1 MFNFKEVVMV
11 IKQKNNGK
19 WEYCVYLGLDE
30 RGKKKYKRKSGFVTK
45 KACVREAT
53 KIQNGE
59 NIRSYKTFEDICKL
73 YLKDYELR
81 FLRDT
86 TLQLYKSRI
95 EFIKKN
101 FPYDKD
107 VNKIDIQDINN
118 FIIRCKTT
126 TRGHYTRHMVALLK
140 TILKFAIS
148 NDYMRGEILNKIH
161 LPPMYKGERR
171 IWSKSDVVKY
181 LPMLAKFKY
190 FDIIMIILETGLRRG
205 EVCAL
210 TWDCVDLANRTI
222 KINKSYVSFLGLNTI
237 TSPKTNSS
245 NRTIIL
251 LDHSL
256 EILKNRSKNRKS
268 KYVFCDKY
276 KNPIKPNILYASFR
290 RFLLRHNIK
299 YITVHDLR
307 HIHATLLLNSNID
320 YKMLSKR
327 LGHTNVAF
335 TLQTYTH
342 VLPEHEFNTYKE
354 LGDIML
360 K

>member
-1 MFNFKEVVMV
+1 MGILRISWTGRK
-11 IKQKNNGK
+11 K
-19 WEYCVYLGLDE
+19 
-30 RGKKKYKRKSGFVTK
+30 KKKYKRKSGFVTK

-73 YLKDYELR
+73 YLKDCELR

-161 LPPMYKGERR
+161 LPPMYKGER
-171 IWSKSDVVKY
+171 SV
-181 LPMLAKFKY
+181 
-190 FDIIMIILETGLRRG
+190 
-205 EVCAL
+205 
-210 TWDCVDLANRTI
+210 
-222 KINKSYVSFLGLNTI
+222 
-237 TSPKTNSS
+237 
-245 NRTIIL
+245 
-251 LDHSL
+251 
-256 EILKNRSKNRKS
+256 
-268 KYVFCDKY
+268 
-276 KNPIKPNILYASFR
+276 
-290 RFLLRHNIK
+290 
-299 YITVHDLR
+299 
-307 HIHATLLLNSNID
+307 
-320 YKMLSKR
+320 
-327 LGHTNVAF
+327 
-335 TLQTYTH
+335 
-342 VLPEHEFNTYKE
+342 
-354 LGDIML
+354 
-360 K
+360 